1 MRAHAESAGVQEEAC
16 VALRTLTST
25 DDENKTRAGAAGA
38 AEAVASAMRAHAESA
53 GVQEKACLALYFL
66 VTSNQ
71 ENKTRAG
78 KAGAKTAAEAALKA
92 HPENNAVITEARD
105 LLERLG

>member
-1 MRAHAESAGVQEEAC
+1 MRAHAESAGVQEHAC
-16 VALRTLTST
+16 WALSNLST
-25 DDENKTRAGAAGA
+25 NAENKTRAGAAGA
-38 AEAVASAMRAHAESA
+38 VEAVAAAMRAHAECAS
-53 GVQEKACLALYFL
+53 VQEKACHALYFL

-78 KAGAKTAAEAALKA
+78 KAGANTAAEAALKA
-92 HPENNAVITEARD
+92 HPGNNAVITEARN